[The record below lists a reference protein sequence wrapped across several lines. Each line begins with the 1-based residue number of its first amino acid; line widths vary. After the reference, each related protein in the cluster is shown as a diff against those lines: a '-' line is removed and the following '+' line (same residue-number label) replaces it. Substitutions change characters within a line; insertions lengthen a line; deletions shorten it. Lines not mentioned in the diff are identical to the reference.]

1 MACDRKTYNPNNMR
15 RGIGCHS
22 GSSFFVFNSNL
33 SLALRRQKCI
43 KQTISR
49 KLSLP
54 CARFL
59 MHASFALLIDKV
71 KNFVHYIKKDSI
83 LKRTA

>member
-1 MACDRKTYNPNNMR
+1 MHKTDNF
-15 RGIGCHS
+15 S
-22 GSSFFVFNSNL
+22 QAFV
-33 SLALRRQKCI
+33 SLRA
-43 KQTISR
+43 
-49 KLSLP
+49 
-54 CARFL
+54 FL